1 MVSLSALWFII
12 PKDQTAWTP
21 ELQKVQLPSPATT
34 RTVLF
39 IYSKKSM
46 LDQISVDNI
55 LIYLKS
61 YSLCEF
67 SCLLSMY
74 HIFCTMFYSFFF
86 FFSPAKIFNPKT
98 LKNIDIILLLF
109 SMITYSLQKS
119 MFHMFFYA
127 LFCGKLFRLPKP
139 RAFLHGLTSTNAKL
153 LCFCFRLTI

>member
-34 RTVLF
+34 GTVLF

-74 HIFCTMFYSFFF
+74 HIFCTMFHSFFF

-119 MFHMFFYA
+119 VFHMFVYA

-139 RAFLHGLTSTNAKL
+139 RASLRGLTSTNAKL

>member
-12 PKDQTAWTP
+12 PRDQTAWTP

-34 RTVLF
+34 GTVLF

-55 LIYLKS
+55 LIYLNRVTD
-61 YSLCEF
+61 YVNLAVFYQCTIF
-67 SCLLSMY
+67 SVPC
-74 HIFCTMFYSFFF
+74 FTAFF

-119 MFHMFFYA
+119 MFHMFVYA